1 MLLCQGLAG
10 NTIGNEG
17 GKALG
22 KALENNSS
30 LQTLNL
36 NREWKKI
43 YMFAGVQERQLA
55 LPNKHLLFAY
65 VLYAFVCECVRER
78 ERGESAIMSAF
89 GSAFLVL
96 GWGWQGK
103 MCARHVCDSLLLC
116 QWLADNTI
124 GDEGCKAL
132 GKALQTDS
140 SMKTLELTGE

>member
-103 MCARHVCDSLLLC
+103 ICARHFVTACC
-116 QWLADNTI
+116 RANGW
-124 GDEGCKAL
+124 
-132 GKALQTDS
+132 QT
-140 SMKTLELTGE
+140 TRLETRAARRWAKRSRPTPH